1 MYVQHPK
8 NVFVS
13 GKLLERNTEMGISF
27 VDYFKEIEKI
37 SDLTPVYILDVS
49 NCEVLYWGGST

>member
-1 MYVQHPK
+1 
-8 NVFVS
+8 
-13 GKLLERNTEMGISF
+13 MGISF

-49 NCEVLYWGGST
+49 NCEVLYWGYFGFL